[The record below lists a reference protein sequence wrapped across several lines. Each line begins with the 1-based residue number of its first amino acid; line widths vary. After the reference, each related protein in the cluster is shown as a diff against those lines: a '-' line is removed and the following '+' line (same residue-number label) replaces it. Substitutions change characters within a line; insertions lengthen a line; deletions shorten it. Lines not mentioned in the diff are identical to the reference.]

1 MKSIQLINKIITIV
15 LFAATGC
22 SMEKES
28 PSTLKEA
35 FKDFFYMGVAVSRDQ
50 IMGTDTAGIRI
61 IRQHFNSITAENCM
75 KSKFIQPAQGE
86 FDFSLADRFVEFGE
100 ENGMRIIGHVLIWH
114 SQAPDWFFKDDA
126 GDDVSR
132 EVLVSRMQ
140 NHISALVG
148 RYRGR
153 VDGWDVVNEAIED
166 DGSWRKNKFYEIIG
180 KDYVRLAFEF
190 AHSADPDAELYYND
204 YSMAVRERRNSVVEM
219 VMGLQQE
226 GIRID
231 GIGMQ
236 GHLTMDFPTLYEFE
250 KSIKAF
256 SQLGIQVMITEM
268 DLSAL
273 PRPDGSQGAD
283 LSEFYDNTDDLNPYV
298 NGLPE
303 TVSQA
308 WTQRYLDFFRIFIRN
323 QDKISRVTI
332 WGVSDGRSWLNNFP
346 IPGRTD
352 YPLLF
357 DRQYQPKPLVDLL
370 IREAGLGQEE

>member
-15 LFAATGC
+15 LLVATGC

-35 FKDFFYMGVAVSRDQ
+35 FKELFYMGVAVSRDQ
-50 IMGTDTAGIRI
+50 IMGTDTAGVRI

-75 KSKFIQPAQGE
+75 KSKFIQPSQGV
-86 FDFSLADRFVEFGE
+86 FDFSLADRFVVFGE

-148 RYRGR
+148 RYKGR
-153 VDGWDVVNEAIED
+153 VDGWDVVNEAIEE

-204 YSMAVRERRNSVVEM
+204 YSMAVKERRDSVVMM
-219 VMGLQQE
+219 VKELQE
-226 GIRID
+226 NGVRID
-231 GIGMQ
+231 GVGMQ
-236 GHLTMDFPTLYEFE
+236 AHLTMAFPTLYEFE

-256 SQLGIQVMITEM
+256 SDLGIQVMITEM

-273 PRPDGSQGAD
+273 PRPDGFHGAD
-283 LSEFYDNTDDLNPYV
+283 LSDYYTVKNDFDPYV

-308 WTQRYLDFFRIFIRN
+308 WTKRYIDFFRIFIRN
-323 QDKISRVTI
+323 HEKISRVTI

-370 IREAGLGQEE
+370 IKEAGHGQGE